1 MFVTLSSE
9 TESVRNIRTLKLRYN
24 LVVLLLVEE
33 ESINKEIA
41 ENLCVNTFKLA
52 HLRTLGTGGFIN

>member
-33 ESINKEIA
+33 ESINKR
-41 ENLCVNTFKLA
+41 N
-52 HLRTLGTGGFIN
+52 R